1 MNNEAELPNSIWE
14 TVQEKEVEETK
25 KVWERTFDE
34 PFEKAGG
41 GVAVE
46 FDKGKTPIFWEISDV
61 DVNSKYKSM
70 IPRFL
75 LEVHIFVRLN
85 ARMKATNRDTE
96 HDFLSPNGSNLLNSM
111 LFCWND
117 FLKAP
122 SITLRREVN
131 QVRVVASITPPV
143 QAPYLLKC
151 VPDRVTNNS
160 ETMISD
166 VIMKLSNYRP
176 QKGRWLSRTVLDHA
190 GRECFV
196 VRIRVG
202 EGFWRRGAETPSTLK
217 LLRGRKMEYQGNEN
231 ENKVVKYEKEVDDGF
246 ITLVRFTEGNLTG
259 RAIAL
264 LNWKLLV
271 VELAPEEDAVL
282 VLLLFIS
289 ILRTPWYWN
298 ASDVMAHHD
307 DVGSTRKPAPVKGSD
322 MLYKRGIITYE
333 MLEREWIVI
342 SFSLILSEVEKD
354 ADNLNIT

>member
-75 LEVHIFVRLN
+75 LE
-85 ARMKATNRDTE
+85 
-96 HDFLSPNGSNLLNSM
+96 
-111 LFCWND
+111 
-117 FLKAP
+117 AP